1 MSVQNLDCPTKITN
15 RPYWITRKDQIECL
29 VSAVRT
35 DIVDHLA
42 STGPLSI
49 KELAHQIGMK
59 PSALYHHFELLLDVD
74 LIHEAGTQ
82 VANRK
87 SEKLYATPSRRMRMI
102 KALGDPDNAD
112 EMRKMVSALARR
124 AERDFSNGLD
134 HEKSKTT
141 GPARNLGYY
150 RIANRPDK
158 ETLREVNQKF
168 EEIAELLWRDPD
180 PSQPLLSLA
189 WVMAPIDTD

>member
-1 MSVQNLDCPTKITN
+1 MHDQDNDVSAKISN
-15 RPYWITRKDQIECL
+15 RAYWITRKDQIECL

-59 PSALYHHFELLLDVD
+59 PSALYHHFELLLEVD
-74 LIHEAGTQ
+74 LIQEAGAR

-102 KALGDPDNAD
+102 KALGDPNNAD

-124 AERDFSNGLD
+124 AERDFSNGLE

-158 ETLREVNQKF
+158 QTLREVNQKF
-168 EEIAELLWRDPD
+168 DEIAELLWRDPD
-180 PSQPLLSLA
+180 PTQPLMSLI
-189 WVMAPIDTD
+189 WVMAPIDSD

>member
-1 MSVQNLDCPTKITN
+1 MCDQDEKSPIKISI
-15 RPYWITRKDQIECL
+15 RPYWITRRDQIACL

-49 KELAHQIGMK
+49 KELAGQIGMK
-59 PSALYHHFELLLDVD
+59 PSALYHHFEKLLEVK
-74 LIHEAGTQ
+74 LIREAGTRL
-82 VANRK
+82 VNRK
-87 SEKLYATPSRRMRMI
+87 TEKLYATPSRRMRMI
-102 KALGDPDNAD
+102 KALGDPENAV
-112 EMRKMVSALARR
+112 EMRKIVTALGRR
-124 AERDFSNGLD
+124 AERDFSIGLD
-134 HEKSKTT
+134 HDKSRTT

-158 ETLREVNQKF
+158 KTLREVNQKF

-180 PSQPLLSLA
+180 PSQPLLSLV
-189 WVMAPIDTD
+189 WIMAPIDSD